1 MLVIYGLG
9 LTLGNWL
16 GGVFADRSIDRTLIV
31 SLAALAAL
39 LLLFAGTMFS
49 PIAAAIT
56 IFLWGVATFAI
67 VPPLQMRVMEAASDA
82 PNLASAVNIGAFNL
96 GNAVGA
102 AVGGG
107 VIGLGL
113 GFPAV
118 SIAGA
123 VMAVAG
129 LAIVLASRTQKSPAL
144 AGA

>member
-1 MLVIYGLG
+1 M
-9 LTLGNWL
+9 
-16 GGVFADRSIDRTLIV
+16 
-31 SLAALAAL
+31 
-39 LLLFAGTMFS
+39 LLLFAMTMYS
-49 PIAAAIT
+49 PLAAAVT

-96 GNAVGA
+96 GNAIGA

-113 GFPAV
+113 GLPAV

-123 VMAVAG
+123 VMEIGRASGRERGCQDVWIWGVAVS
-129 LAIVLASRTQKSPAL
+129 IEKK
-144 AGA
+144 